1 MRLSVNSE
9 TLVRTQSTSTLILGA
24 LCSLAAGAAQ
34 PAEPVE
40 IERTETVSATV
51 ESIDL
56 DKRLVEL
63 RAGDRSTTVQV
74 SPEVRNLAQVKV
86 GDEVVVE
93 YYQGL
98 AAELRKKGESQT
110 VGKVDATTGTAR
122 MPQGGQ
128 PGAAVGNM
136 VTTTVVIEGVDRS
149 TNSVTFTGPSGMTR
163 TVDVKDPKAQKFI
176 GTLKKGDEVEL
187 TYTEALAVTVEPQ
200 KK

>member
-1 MRLSVNSE
+1 VKI
-9 TLVRTQSTSTLILGA
+9 QSSSRFIVGA
-24 LCSLAAGAAQ
+24 FCALAVVAVAAQ
-34 PAEPVE
+34 PAEPVKV
-40 IERTETVSATV
+40 ERTETVSATV

-56 DKRLVEL
+56 DKRLVGL

-74 SPEVRNLAQVKV
+74 SPDVRNLAQVKV
-86 GDEVVVE
+86 GDQVVVE

-98 AAELRKKGESQT
+98 AAQFRKKGESQT
-110 VGKVDATTGTAR
+110 VGKVDAATGTAQ

-136 VTTTVVIEGVDRS
+136 VTTTVVIEAVDRS
-149 TNSVTFTGPSGMTR
+149 TNSVTFTGPAGKTR

-176 GTLKKGDEVEL
+176 STLKKGDEVEL

-200 KK
+200 QKK

>member
-1 MRLSVNSE
+1 MPFL
-9 TLVRTQSTSTLILGA
+9 RTARPKRSPQHAAFGPFGDARENTINFDAHPRRA
-24 LCSLAAGAAQ
+24 LFAGRRAAQ
-34 PAEPVE
+34 PAEPVKV
-40 IERTETVSATV
+40 ERTETVSATV

-74 SPEVRNLAQVKV
+74 SPDVRNLAQVKV

-110 VGKVDATTGTAR
+110 VGTVDATTGTAR
-122 MPQGGQ
+122 MPEGGQ

-149 TNSVTFTGPSGMTR
+149 TNRSRS
-163 TVDVKDPKAQKFI
+163 
-176 GTLKKGDEVEL
+176 
-187 TYTEALAVTVEPQ
+187 
-200 KK
+200 

>member
-1 MRLSVNSE
+1 M
-9 TLVRTQSTSTLILGA
+9 
-24 LCSLAAGAAQ
+24 
-34 PAEPVE
+34 
-40 IERTETVSATV
+40 
-51 ESIDL
+51 
-56 DKRLVEL
+56 
-63 RAGDRSTTVQV
+63 
-74 SPEVRNLAQVKV
+74 PE
-86 GDEVVVE
+86 
-93 YYQGL
+93 
-98 AAELRKKGESQT
+98 
-110 VGKVDATTGTAR
+110 
-122 MPQGGQ
+122 GGQ